1 MRRPTIVIALLLCA
15 GLAATVL
22 STETKAPPAGTQ
34 IYSAGFSEREKELN
48 ESERAGRKIWFY
60 ATAGNDRF
68 HTYVFQQRLGVLIDW
83 YRVLKSEDRYKRFQN
98 WGLINDPDSCQPGS
112 PGCPAKSYEET
123 YGFDWSP
130 GDEELLKFVGK
141 SGYRDPACDFK
152 DPGGR
157 GNREDPCFLGFGTST
172 GVLGLR
178 KFPNP
183 RFDAEKWRRL
193 NNGTMGTWE
202 GYNTKLSSNA
212 EHPDS
217 RVSHLSD
224 GSIEPPFLI
233 GMACGACHI
242 AFDPLNPPK
251 DPERPTWKNINGLVG
266 NQYTRMSQIMISGMP
281 TDSLEWQVFSHSRPG
296 TTDTSAV
303 PTDQVNNAGTMNAI
317 INFKQRPTFSG
328 EKIVRWRKVDSCPAG
343 AKESACRCEPG
354 KPGKC
359 RERSLKE
366 EAVHHVLKGGEDSI
380 GVLQAVQR
388 VYFNIGSC
396 SEQSWV
402 NHLTDLRQ
410 LDPHQR
416 GFGQTPFD
424 IGQARRDCP
433 NFRAMEDRLEDVV
446 NFLLSSEGTATD
458 LHVARGYKD
467 IGDLAEELE
476 REYGKGA
483 VSRGK
488 TVFAENCARC
498 HSSQA
503 DPAKV
508 SDFRTI
514 DFRAVDPG
522 SGLRLDWLGND
533 KATPATEVGT
543 NRSRGLH
550 SNHMK
555 GHIWEE
561 FGSETLRSRPA
572 DPNIKEPAD
581 GGRGYFRNISLV
593 SLWAHAPFL
602 HNNAIGPEIC
612 GAPLY
617 DHLGK
622 RLANANPPGCWR
634 FDPSVEGRLK
644 LFKASMESLLN
655 PKTRGTK
662 ITRLDRDI
670 VLPIGLRVWDGKK
683 EKEILGFTL
692 RIPKGTPAALLGNF
706 QHKPFFLDL
715 VLAKTNP
722 AELGTKLAKRMGA
735 ARGKEVVA
743 EMLKMAEEILH
754 DPEQLITAV
763 EKRLKLLLEL
773 YSASTDLV
781 EDKGHRFGEDLSP
794 ADKKAL
800 IAFLATL

>member
-1 MRRPTIVIALLLCA
+1 MRRPAIVTGLLLCI
-15 GLAATVL
+15 GLAAAVL
-22 STETKAPPAGTQ
+22 STETKAPPTSPE
-34 IYSAGFSEREKELN
+34 IYSRGFSEGEKGLT
-48 ESERAGRKIWFY
+48 ESEIAGRKIWFY

-157 GNREDPCFLGFGTST
+157 GNREDPCFLAFGTST

-183 RFDAEKWRRL
+183 RFDAEKWRKL
-193 NNGTMGTWE
+193 NGGKLGTWK
-202 GYNTKLSSNA
+202 GYSGKLSNDP
-212 EHPDS
+212 ENPDS
-217 RVSHLSD
+217 RISHLSD

-233 GMACGACHI
+233 GMSCGSCHI
-242 AFDPLNPPK
+242 SFDPLNPPK
-251 DPERPTWKNINGLVG
+251 DPERPTWKNIKGLVG
-266 NQYTRMSQIMISGMP
+266 NQFIRMSQIMISGMP
-281 TDSLEWQVFSHSRPG
+281 TGSLEWQIFSHSRPG

-303 PTDQVNNAGTMNAI
+303 PTDQVNNAGTINAI
-317 INFKQRPTFSG
+317 INFKQRPTFPG
-328 EKIVRWRKVDSCPAG
+328 EKITKWRSISSCPAD
-343 AKESACRCEPG
+343 AKESACWCEPG

-366 EAVHHVLKGGEDSI
+366 EAVHHILKGGEDSI
-380 GVLQAVQR
+380 GILQAVQR

-446 NFLLSSEGTATD
+446 NFLLSSEATTTD
-458 LHVARGYKD
+458 LHLAKGLKD
-467 IGDLAEELE
+467 VGDLVEVLE
-476 REYGKGA
+476 KEFGKGA
-483 VSRGK
+483 VERGSA
-488 TVFAENCARC
+488 VFAQNCARC
-498 HSSQA
+498 HSSR
-503 DPAKV
+503 PEPFTNV
-508 SDFRTI
+508 
-514 DFRAVDPG
+514 DFRAADPKTG
-522 SGLRLDWLGND
+522 MRLDWLGND

-543 NRSRGLH
+543 NRSRALH

-555 GHIWEE
+555 AHIWEE
-561 FGSETLRSRPA
+561 FGSETLRARPA
-572 DPNIKEPAD
+572 DPNINEPAD
-581 GGRGYFRNISLV
+581 GGRSYFRNISLL
-593 SLWAHAPFL
+593 SLWAHAPFM
-602 HNNAIGPEIC
+602 HNNAVGPEIC

-617 DHLGK
+617 DHLGNPY
-622 RLANANPPGCWR
+622 ANANPPGCWK
-634 FDPSVEGRLK
+634 FDPSVEGRVK

-655 PKTRGTK
+655 PKSREKK
-662 ITRLDRDI
+662 ITTLDRDI
-670 VLPIGLRVWDGKK
+670 VIDIGPRLWDGKEAK
-683 EKEILGFTL
+683 TILGL
-692 RIPKGTPAALLGNF
+692 RLIVPKGRPSALLGNL

-715 VLAKTNP
+715 VLAKTKP
-722 AELGTKLAKRMGA
+722 LDLETKLTKKLGA
-735 ARGKEVVA
+735 SRGKEVAA
-743 EMLKMAEEILH
+743 EMGKIVEEVLD
-754 DPEQLITAV
+754 DPEQLIKAV
-763 EKRLKLLLEL
+763 QKRLPMLLEV
-773 YSASTDLV
+773 YSSSTDLV
-781 EDKGHRFGEDLSP
+781 EDRGHPFGGDLSNQ
-794 ADKKAL
+794 DKKAL
-800 IAFLATL
+800 MAFLATL